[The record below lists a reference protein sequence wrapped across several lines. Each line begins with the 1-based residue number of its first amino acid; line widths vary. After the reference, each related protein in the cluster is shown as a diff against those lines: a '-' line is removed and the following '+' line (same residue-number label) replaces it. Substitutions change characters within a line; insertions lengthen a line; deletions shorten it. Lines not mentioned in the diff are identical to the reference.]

1 MSTDKSQEPT
11 IPELSVIVGLAGD
24 PFTEE
29 IVYPSSES
37 TTFHGWDKEI
47 PSEFPNRNMSFYPIL
62 GNNSSIIFKADP
74 GQFENGKKYLT
85 YIGEISTETNISSDP
100 PPDPMQ
106 TGYEFTGWD
115 KEFPETFLPEN
126 IEINST
132 WKANTSNLKFDYNG
146 GKIGSAT
153 SSSAVAVYD
162 SPWPTAPSIT
172 TPKSYTVSFV
182 TAGIGSTVASSST
195 FNCTFNGYWSSS
207 SSSGE
212 KYYNESR
219 QAMTSA
225 FRKTDKDLSAY
236 AGWTNQRAP
245 ASGNFADLTLDGY
258 TFGGWYSDVNRT
270 NRVYNFNPLTSN
282 ATIYAK
288 WTQITSSSVTNLNI
302 SKSDTKNI
310 ENSSGTWSY
319 TLTVPTTNLASIP
332 STHHLKKIYLTLYV
346 YTNNSKQTT
355 ISATFPPTNGQT
367 RSTSVAKSGKSSTLN
382 TTIEGNYTG
391 YKKTNP
397 VNVALKFYLEKPT
410 SGARHKAN
418 FKVTIT
424 RLDYGL

>member
-1 MSTDKSQEPT
+1 MSNDTSPE
-11 IPELSVIVGLAGD
+11 ELSSFIGLAGD
-24 PFTEE
+24 PFTTEV
-29 IVYPSSES
+29 VYPSDEHIQ
-37 TTFHGWDKEI
+37 FKGWTPEV
-47 PSEFPNRNMSFYPIL
+47 PNEFPDKNMSFYPIL
-62 GNNSSIIFKADP
+62 GNNSSITFKAYP
-74 GQFENGKKYLT
+74 GVFPTGKSDLA
-85 YIGEISTETNISSDP
+85 YIGEIESEIINVDYP
-100 PPDPMQ
+100 PPNPSR
-106 TGYEFTGWD
+106 TGYAFNRW
-115 KEFPETFLPEN
+115 N
-126 IEINST
+126 IESLPT
-132 WKANTSNLKFDYNG
+132 KFPSNDIEIESLWNPNNYEIYFYYVG
-146 GKIGSAT
+146 GKKGSAT
-153 SSSAVAVYD
+153 SSSVNVTYD
-162 SPWPTAPSIT
+162 SSWPVAPNIT

-182 TAGIGSTVASSST
+182 TAGTGSTVASSST
-195 FNCTFNGYWSSS
+195 FNCTFNGYWS
-207 SSSGE
+207 
-212 KYYNESR
+212 
-219 QAMTSA
+219 TSA
-225 FRKTDKDLSAY
+225 ESGGTQYYTNLYSPKYQSFTITSNISLY
-236 AGWTNQRAP
+236 ARWTNPRAP
-245 ASGNFADLTLDGY
+245 ASGNFANLTRDGY

-282 ATIYAK
+282 KTIYAK

-310 ENSSGTWSY
+310 ENKSGTWSY

-397 VNVALKFYLEKPT
+397 VNVALKFYLEKPA